1 MAIVY
6 YKIPLNLKKIVHEDE
21 LPEDTSGK
29 KGDFTGAFEQTVSRK
44 TMKDKDL
51 FEENKL
57 PLCSLEQSITK
68 NLELVITTRFGE
80 HRSDPTFGC
89 EIWDLDFELI
99 VSARLW
105 EEKLRQSLL
114 KSITAHEYRLSNVDI
129 NVSITDIEKHNFFKQ
144 FTEIKKRV
152 DIHISGVISKT
163 GVPYHFNT
171 NLFLSPLS
179 VD

>member
-1 MAIVY
+1 MGPY
-6 YKIPLNLKKIVHEDE
+6 NIPLRLGEATEGKPLPSCDPEASVQNNLA
-21 LPEDTSGK
+21 L
-29 KGDFTGAFEQTVSRK
+29 
-44 TMKDKDL
+44 L
-51 FEENKL
+51 
-57 PLCSLEQSITK
+57 
-68 NLELVITTRFGE
+68 ITTRFGE

-99 VSARLW
+99 ISARLW

-114 KSITAHEYRLSNVDI
+114 KSILTHEQRLSGVDI
-129 NVSITDIEKHNFFKQ
+129 NISISDVEKFNVLKQ

-152 DIHISGVISKT
+152 DIKITGMMKKT
-163 GVPYHFNT
+163 GEAFAFHT